1 MPSGKSYSP
10 SFGALLDIDEVV
22 GCAGMV
28 RREIAI
34 DHLVAE
40 MPCAYSRVSVSGIDS
55 TDSPMQISY
64 LPAQTCA
71 FSHYFQLI
79 CPDSVISAGTNKI
92 WQAISRKSILDTKSA
107 EGVFALG
114 CFLAAYTEQ
123 SARLCIRNFT
133 SQDMP

>member
-1 MPSGKSYSP
+1 MPSGKSYSS

-40 MPCAYSRVSVSGIDS
+40 MACTYSRVSVSGIDS
-55 TDSPMQISY
+55 TDSPMRISY

-79 CPDSVISAGTNKI
+79 CPDSVISTGTDKFGRL
-92 WQAISRKSILDTKSA
+92 SR
-107 EGVFALG
+107 ENP
-114 CFLAAYTEQ
+114 FLT
-123 SARLCIRNFT
+123 L
-133 SQDMP
+133 SQQRVYLH